1 MKNNSTSHKALGKC
15 FKRAGLKDENDD
27 PIWDCDKVIEKL
39 NEAQAALKESQKKHQ
54 ENHDS
59 G

>member
-27 PIWDCDKVIEKL
+27 PIWDCDKVLEKL
-39 NEAQAALKESQKKHQ
+39 NEARAALKESQKKHQ
-54 ENHDS
+54 ENHDA